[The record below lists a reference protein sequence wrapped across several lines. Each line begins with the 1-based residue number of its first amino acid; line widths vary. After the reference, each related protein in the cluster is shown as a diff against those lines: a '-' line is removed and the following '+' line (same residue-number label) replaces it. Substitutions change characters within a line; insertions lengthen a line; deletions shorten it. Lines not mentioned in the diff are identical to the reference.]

1 MAAISARVLPGD
13 RFAGLLLYGSVARG
27 QASSRISCTMTR
39 AALKNE
45 IRRLPIRER
54 VELLEE
60 LWREAE
66 VEQPV
71 LLDWQREL
79 LEERLADAESNPDA
93 WVSWEDAKNRLE
105 RLTSAGR

>member
-1 MAAISARVLPGD
+1 M
-13 RFAGLLLYGSVARG
+13 
-27 QASSRISCTMTR
+27 
-39 AALKNE
+39 
-45 IRRLPIRER
+45 
-54 VELLEE
+54 
-60 LWREAE
+60 
-66 VEQPV
+66 